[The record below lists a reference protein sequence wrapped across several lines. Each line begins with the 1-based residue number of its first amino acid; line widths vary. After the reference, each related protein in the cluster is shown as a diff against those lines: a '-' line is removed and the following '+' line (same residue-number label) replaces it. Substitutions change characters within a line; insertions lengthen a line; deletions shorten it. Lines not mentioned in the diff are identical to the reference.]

1 MKWLGVV
8 AGLLCWCGKSS
19 AQFNDS
25 VFHYIGFNA
34 AGIRNKTTDASSYV
48 LTNALKFNINKEKIA
63 LNAGAAWV
71 YGRQNSKLINND
83 FSASADFNLRPHSH
97 RFYYWGL
104 ANYDK
109 NYSLKINNRLQ
120 AGLGAAYNFGSRPD
134 ASLNI
139 SEGVLY
145 EATSLDLAGGTKDVY
160 HTFRNSFRLRY
171 RFVIYKII
179 ILEGTN
185 FLQNSLSYRQDY
197 IIKATNGLSVKLNKW
212 LNLTFSSAYNNLK
225 RTGRQNLL
233 LTFGLTAE
241 KYF

>member
-1 MKWLGVV
+1 MKWLVV
-8 AGLLCWCGKSS
+8 VTGLFCWRGKSY

-25 VFHYIGFNA
+25 VFYYIGYNA

-48 LTNALKFNINKEKIA
+48 LTHALKFNINKKKIA

-71 YGRQNSKLINND
+71 YGRQNKVLINND
-83 FSASADFNLRPHSH
+83 FSTAADFNLRPRSH

-104 ANYDK
+104 AGYDK
-109 NYSLKINNRLQ
+109 SYSLKINNRLQ
-120 AGLGAAYNFGSRPD
+120 AGLGAAYNFGSGPD
-134 ASLNI
+134 AALNI
-139 SEGVLY
+139 SEGILY
-145 EATSLDLAGGTKDVY
+145 EATSLNLTGDTKDAY

-197 IIKATNGLSVKLNKW
+197 IIKATNGLSIKLNKW
-212 LNLTFSSAYNNLK
+212 LNLTFSSAYNHLK
-225 RTGRQNLL
+225 RTGRENLL
-233 LTFGLTAE
+233 LTFGLSAE